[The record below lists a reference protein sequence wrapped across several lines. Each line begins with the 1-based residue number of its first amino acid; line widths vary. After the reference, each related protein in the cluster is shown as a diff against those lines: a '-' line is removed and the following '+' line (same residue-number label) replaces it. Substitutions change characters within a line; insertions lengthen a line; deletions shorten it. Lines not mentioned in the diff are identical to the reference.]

1 MDRKKRVRIKKYKI
15 YGIGALFFLSLFIF
29 EIIVHYAKNELYSQF
44 LYSGAFWGFLLT
56 GYLSIWNLPERKMKH
71 KIFLRLTLFFLL
83 LFISETVIFIIKEG
97 WFSPFLH
104 SLGFWGFVVTP
115 YFAISVAPV
124 LKEYHP
130 LDKDYLF
137 QTILNVLDDEKMR
150 ENKLIRK
157 VNEKVLH
164 EKNKYLVPSTIRG
177 LLYEMEGVT
186 LVEEKG
192 YWKKLL

>member
-1 MDRKKRVRIKKYKI
+1 MDREKRVKIKKYKI
-15 YGIGALFFLSLFIF
+15 YGIGALFFLSVFIF
-29 EIIVHYAKNELYSQF
+29 EIIVHSTKNELYSQF

-56 GYLSIWNLPERKMKH
+56 GYLSIWSLPERKIKH
-71 KIFLRLTLFFLL
+71 KIFSRLTLFFIL
-83 LFISETVIFIIKEG
+83 LFISEIVIAIIIG
-97 WFSPFLH
+97 RWFSPFLH
-104 SLGFWGFVVTP
+104 SLGFWGFVVTS

-124 LKEYHP
+124 IKEYHP

-137 QTILNVLDDEKMR
+137 QTIINVLDDEKMR

-164 EKNKYLVPSTIRG
+164 EKNKYLIPRTIRG
-177 LLYEMEGVT
+177 LLYEMEGAI

-192 YWKKLL
+192 YWKKL